1 MSGIEIRTYGCSM
14 NRGASEAIAGILKQ
28 KGFLLKKGADI
39 LIINTCTVK
48 TPTEHKILKELKALQ
63 RNGGKVI
70 VAGCL
75 PAASPNVV
83 ELFPEFSFL
92 GTNIE
97 DVVKAIEETINGR
110 RYVKIGRGA
119 STLGAEKIRENQVI
133 GIVPISQGCLGACN
147 YCLVKKAR
155 GDLVSFQRK
164 DIVDEVKSAV
174 SSGAKEI
181 WLTSQDC
188 GAYGI
193 DRGENLAQLISDVS
207 NIDGDF
213 MVRVGMSNPD
223 HVKNILPELIEAYK
237 NEKVYKF
244 LHIPV
249 QSGDNKVLK
258 DMNRFYSREEF
269 VEVIKEFR
277 REIPD
282 ITISTDIIAGYPTE
296 NDTAFKRTL
305 SLLKEVQP
313 DVLNISRFWAR
324 PGTPAEKL
332 KQLPGRVTNQRS
344 REAAALF
351 KKISSDKNNKWVDW
365 KGRALVSEIGKHKTY
380 MARNYAYKAIVL
392 HSRENVLGQF
402 VNARVTASKGYYLEG
417 EII

>member
-1 MSGIEIRTYGCSM
+1 MIGIEIRTYGCSM
-14 NRGASEAIAGILKQ
+14 NKGASETIAGILKQ
-28 KGFLLKKGADI
+28 KGFLLKKGADL

-48 TPTEHKILKELKALQ
+48 TPTENKILKELKALQ
-63 RNGGKVI
+63 RERKKVI

-75 PAASPNVV
+75 PAARPNVV

-97 DVVKAIEETINGR
+97 DVANAVEETINGR
-110 RYVKIGRGA
+110 RYVKIGRGT
-119 STLGAEKIRENQVI
+119 STLGAEKVRESQVI

-155 GDLVSFQRK
+155 GDLVSFPRK
-164 DIVDEVKSAV
+164 DVVDEVKSAL

-193 DRGENLAQLISDVS
+193 DRGENLAQLISGVA

-213 MVRVGMSNPD
+213 MIRVGMSNPN

-258 DMNRFYSREEF
+258 DMNRFYTREEF
-269 VEVIKEFR
+269 IEVIKEFR
-277 REIPD
+277 KIIPD
-282 ITISTDIIAGYPTE
+282 ITISTDVIAGYPTE
-296 NDTAFKRTL
+296 NETAYKRTL
-305 SLLKEVQP
+305 SLLKEIKP
-313 DVLNISRFWAR
+313 DELNISRFWAR

-344 REAAALF
+344 REAAVLF
-351 KKISSDKNNKWVDW
+351 KKISAEKNDNWVGW

-392 HSRENVLGQF
+392 HSRENILGEF
-402 VNARVTASKGYYLEG
+402 VNVRVTASKGYYLEG
-417 EII
+417 EIV